1 MFIFIFTNKLKK
13 KKKNRQTGSG
23 KTYSMGTSGNHDG
36 IVPRFAKSL
45 FSWLDKNQEQGNFKI
60 RVSFL
65 ELYNEDIIDLLG
77 SNGTISIR
85 EDSFGNISWTGIKEE
100 VVDSYQGLLK

>member
-1 MFIFIFTNKLKK
+1 
-13 KKKNRQTGSG
+13 
-23 KTYSMGTSGNHDG
+23 MGTSGNHDG